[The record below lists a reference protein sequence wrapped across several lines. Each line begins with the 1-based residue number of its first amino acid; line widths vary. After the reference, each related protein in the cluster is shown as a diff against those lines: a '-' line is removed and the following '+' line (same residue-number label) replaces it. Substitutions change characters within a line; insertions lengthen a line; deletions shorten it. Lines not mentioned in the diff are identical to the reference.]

1 MTLDRIIKQAM
12 RPHRGRAPGRAGG
25 QRRRRG
31 VTSLICAF
39 KHTTSL
45 LPFLFLVVPLFIAF
59 SLYSIL
65 FWHPS
70 VRPSLPSIPSVRIDF
85 VSWQPPAC
93 HSIFAFACCSLSLPR
108 SCLVAATPHL
118 LLLVAYSRFIG
129 FSAVD
134 FFSVECRF
142 SKMGEM
148 RAGVGT
154 TSSVTRNEWKRL

>member
-12 RPHRGRAPGRAGG
+12 RPHRGRALGRAGG

-70 VRPSLPSIPSVRIDF
+70 VRPSPSLPSIPSVRIDF

-108 SCLVAATPHL
+108 SSCLVAATPHL

-129 FSAVD
+129 FSAAD
-134 FFSVECRF
+134 FFSAVARSLNVASQRWGRSEL
-142 SKMGEM
+142 GWGQ
-148 RAGVGT
+148 AVP
-154 TSSVTRNEWKRL
+154 

>member
-1 MTLDRIIKQAM
+1 M
-12 RPHRGRAPGRAGG
+12 
-25 QRRRRG
+25 
-31 VTSLICAF
+31 TSLICAF

-70 VRPSLPSIPSVRIDF
+70 VRPSPSLPSIPSVRIDF

-108 SCLVAATPHL
+108 SSCLVAATPHL